1 MSSLREQLLKAGLV
15 SEEQVKKSETSKRK
29 QKHQGQKNRKL
40 AQEEAA
46 KRRAEQERLVRE
58 EAAKRE
64 RDKALNQQRDAK
76 QKRREN
82 LARIRQM
89 ISKHR
94 KNDPDA
100 ELPYN
105 FQSGKV
111 IRKVR
116 VTEQQQKQLGAGRLG
131 IVRNPQDEFD
141 FVLLPR
147 EIALKIGAI
156 EQRALVILYD
166 EGPVSKDDDWGDWE
180 WPEEPEEKQNSR
192 AS

>member
-15 SEEQVKKSETSKRK
+15 SEEQVKQSETSKRK
-29 QKHQGQKNRKL
+29 QKFRGQKDRKL
-40 AQEEAA
+40 AQEQAA
-46 KRRAEQERLVRE
+46 KRRAEQEKRAQE
-58 EAAKRE
+58 EATKRV
-64 RDKALNQQRDAK
+64 RDRQLNQQRDAK
-76 QKRREN
+76 QKRRED
-82 LARIRQM
+82 LARIRQLLG
-89 ISKHR
+89 KHR
-94 KNDPDA
+94 KNDPNA

-131 IVRNPQDEFD
+131 IIRNPQDEFD

-156 EQRALVILYD
+156 EQRALVVLYD
-166 EGPVSKDDDWGDWE
+166 EGPLDAEDDWGDWE
-180 WPEEPEEKQNSR
+180 WPEENSSEQNS
-192 AS
+192 SG